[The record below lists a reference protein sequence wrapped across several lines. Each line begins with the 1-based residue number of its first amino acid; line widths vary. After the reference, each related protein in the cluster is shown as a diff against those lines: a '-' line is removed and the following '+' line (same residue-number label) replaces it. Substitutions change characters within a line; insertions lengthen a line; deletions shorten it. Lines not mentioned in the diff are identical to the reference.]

1 MKRKITARRGK
12 NKKQTKGKIS
22 REKQQLMNVED
33 RPTLENHDPIVS
45 MTAVDSVKVQRVKND
60 VTERKG
66 NEEQVLS
73 D

>member
-1 MKRKITARRGK
+1 
-12 NKKQTKGKIS
+12 
-22 REKQQLMNVED
+22 MNVED

-60 VTERKG
+60 ISERKG

-73 D
+73 DWVKWEKWTLW